1 MTLPSGISIDEL
13 DPGIRPQDDLFRHV
27 NGRWLARTEIP
38 ADRARDSAFRVL
50 AAEAENA
57 VREIVAEAA
66 SAPEGSGERKFGDLY
81 ASFMDADRAELLGS
95 QPISQTL
102 AAARAVSSIPELLE
116 TLGRLEP
123 RGIGDLYRLFV
134 STDPGNPERYLVFFE
149 QGAISLP
156 NESYYREE
164 RFAGVRD
171 AFAGHVQRMFE
182 LAGLPGAD
190 GAARRVLALETAV
203 AGHHWDNVAS
213 RDREKTYNLF
223 TWAGV
228 LSAGP
233 DLRTWL
239 AAMDPPAGTFD
250 EIVLR
255 QPSFSAGLASLL
267 TDEHVPAWRDWL
279 CWQVIH
285 SAAGY
290 LSEAFVQEDFDFYGR
305 ILSGTPQLR
314 ERWKR
319 GVSLVEWAMGEAVG
333 RVYVGRHFPP
343 GTRERVDVLVAN
355 LLEAYRQAIEKLD
368 WMEAGTRRRALD
380 KLAKFTPKIGY
391 PESWRDYS
399 SLRID
404 PADLMANVRAAH
416 AFEFRRQLN
425 KIGKPVD
432 RDEWHMTP
440 QTVNAYYNSGMNEIV
455 FPAAILQDPFFNP
468 DRDDAANYGAIGAII
483 GHEIGHGFDD
493 QGSKYDGDGRLT
505 DWWSATDRQAFET
518 RTRSLIG
525 QYNGLAPRQAP
536 DQHVNGALTIGENIG
551 DLGGLGIAWQ
561 AYQMSLRGEE
571 APVIDGLTG
580 GQRFFMS
587 WARTWQQKIRDTE
600 AIRLLA
606 IDPHSPGEFR
616 CNQIVRN
623 LDEFY
628 AAFDVGAADKLWL
641 EPATRVRIWSR
652 LAPCG
657 RVPGRQEQA
666 DQLSRSSSV
675 LRPLVV
681 APSPG
686 EPGEPHS
693 QPGVVVDLSPPRRV
707 VRRQRQLRAKDLQHQ
722 PRLEPHIRLL
732 PGVHPGRP
740 LRRDQRRQPRRQR
753 SQVRIGKPGSAL
765 RHRPEHIGRRVIGGK
780 QHRPVNARAPPPP
793 RERPD
798 HNQVHGVGELS
809 PVVPLELDPPPPPGA
824 SLIDGIRPCR
834 LAHQPL
840 APIGDRLLER
850 RL

>member
-1 MTLPSGISIDEL
+1 MTLPSGIPIDEL
-13 DPGIRPQDDLFRHV
+13 DPRIRPQDDLFRHV
-27 NGRWLARTEIP
+27 NGRWLARTTIA
-38 ADRARDSAFRVL
+38 ADRARDSTFRIL
-50 AAEAENA
+50 ADQAENA
-57 VREIVAEAA
+57 VREIVEEAA
-66 SAPEGSGERKFGDLY
+66 SAPAGSEERKFGDVY

-123 RGIGDLYRLFV
+123 LGIGGLYRLFV
-134 STDPGNPERYLVFFE
+134 DTDPGNPERYLVLFE
-149 QGAISLP
+149 QAAISLP
-156 NESYYREE
+156 DESYYREE

-182 LAGLPGAD
+182 LAGLPDAD
-190 GAARRVLALETAV
+190 GAAGRVFALETAV
-203 AGHHWDNVAS
+203 AGHHWDKVAS

-223 TWAGV
+223 TWTGV
-228 LSAGP
+228 LSEGP
-233 DLRTWL
+233 DLRRWL
-239 AAMDPPAGTFD
+239 ATLDPPAGAFD
-250 EIVLR
+250 EVVLR

-319 GVSLVEWAMGEAVG
+319 GVSLVQWAMGEAAG
-333 RVYVGRHFPP
+333 RAYVGRHFPP
-343 GTRERVDVLVAN
+343 GTRERMDVLVAN
-355 LLEAYRQAIEKLD
+355 LLEAYRQSIDKLE
-368 WMEAGTRRRALD
+368 WMGADTRRRALD
-380 KLAKFTPKIGY
+380 KLGKFTPKIGY
-391 PESWRDYS
+391 PDRWRDYS
-399 SLRID
+399 SLRTD

-416 AFEFRRQLN
+416 AFEFHRQLN

-440 QTVNAYYNSGMNEIV
+440 QTVNAYYSSGMNEIV

-518 RTRSLIG
+518 RTRSLIE
-525 QYNGLAPRQAP
+525 QYNSLAPKQAP

-551 DLGGLGIAWQ
+551 DLGGLGIAWK
-561 AYQMSLRGEE
+561 AYQVSLHGEE

-587 WARTWQQKIRDTE
+587 WARTWQQKTRDEE

-606 IDPHSPGEFR
+606 VDPHSPGEFR

-628 AAFDVGAADKLWL
+628 GAFDVGATDELWL
-641 EPATRVRIWSR
+641 DPATRVRIW
-652 LAPCG
+652 
-657 RVPGRQEQA
+657 
-666 DQLSRSSSV
+666 
-675 LRPLVV
+675 
-681 APSPG
+681 
-686 EPGEPHS
+686 
-693 QPGVVVDLSPPRRV
+693 
-707 VRRQRQLRAKDLQHQ
+707 
-722 PRLEPHIRLL
+722 
-732 PGVHPGRP
+732 
-740 LRRDQRRQPRRQR
+740 
-753 SQVRIGKPGSAL
+753 
-765 RHRPEHIGRRVIGGK
+765 
-780 QHRPVNARAPPPP
+780 
-793 RERPD
+793 
-798 HNQVHGVGELS
+798 
-809 PVVPLELDPPPPPGA
+809 
-824 SLIDGIRPCR
+824 
-834 LAHQPL
+834 
-840 APIGDRLLER
+840 
-850 RL
+850 